1 MLRDFLFW
9 QPTAP
14 ATPRALAETLA
25 PLCRLLRAEVLA
37 AVQNPDSGLAA
48 LAVDW
53 RHYLFPDAD
62 DAQFADAYAQTLT
75 YALLLARWSGAVEGM
90 RAQAATIGARNLH
103 AFEVLVGPYAVA
115 HLRLSQRVLAEGG
128 TLPADGAHVYLTDKL
143 EPPTSTPPGHLPLA
157 YPPWIYN

>member
-25 PLCRLLRAEVLA
+25 PLCRLLRA
-37 AVQNPDSGLAA
+37 
-48 LAVDW
+48 
-53 RHYLFPDAD
+53 DAD